1 MPYTS
6 VSLRPALLATA
17 LAFTLAACGSEKADP
32 NAKAAGGEILPGTI
46 SDAMIN
52 LDTSTATPPLAP
64 TRGKK
69 SGAAGEEEPTS
80 GDASAAADDQ
90 AEPETAKS
98 SPPAKP
104 DAKPGA
110 KPTAA
115 KTTAPKSAE

>member
-6 VSLRPALLATA
+6 VIWRPALLATM
-17 LAFTLAACGSEKADP
+17 LAFALTACGSEKADP

-69 SGAAGEEEPTS
+69 SDASGEDEPAS
-80 GDASAAADDQ
+80 SDASAAAEEQ
-90 AEPETAKS
+90 AEAPTAKS
-98 SPPAKP
+98 SPAAKP
-104 DAKPGA
+104 SVAK
-110 KPTAA
+110 TAA
-115 KTTAPKSAE
+115 PKPAE